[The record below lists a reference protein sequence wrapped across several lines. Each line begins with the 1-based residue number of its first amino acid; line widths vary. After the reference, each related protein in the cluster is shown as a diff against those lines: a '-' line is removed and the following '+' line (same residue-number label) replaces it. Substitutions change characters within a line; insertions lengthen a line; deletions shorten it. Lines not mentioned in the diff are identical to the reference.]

1 MPDVPLARAPE
12 PGIVAQPGLS
22 TAVPHATETLR
33 LPAPRVRRR
42 ILFTARVLIVA
53 AALITLVAVQ
63 YLTAVTLSLFLIVGQ
78 ACIVVGALLALGVA
92 VTDVFRRRGVTQ
104 FRFEPGDVV
113 FRQGDPGDLVY
124 SIVSGEVEIVREMP
138 DGEERLLATMGPGE
152 YFGEMAL
159 ISDAARTATV
169 RARTEVEAVGMGRA
183 DFTALYAYLPGLQQR
198 VETLMR
204 QRAADTARKTR

>member
-1 MPDVPLARAPE
+1 MAR
-12 PGIVAQPGLS
+12 PGL
-22 TAVPHATETLR
+22 TAAPPVTDALR

-42 ILFTARVLIVA
+42 ILLTARVLIVA

-63 YLTAVTLSLFLIVGQ
+63 HLTALTLSLFLIVGQ

-104 FRFEPGDVV
+104 LRFEPGDVV
-113 FRQGDPGDLVY
+113 FRQGEPGDLAF
-124 SIVSGEVEIVREMP
+124 SIVSGEVEILREMP
-138 DGEERLLATMGPGE
+138 DGGERLLATMGPGE

-169 RARTEVEAVGMGRA
+169 RARTAVEVVGIGRA
-183 DFTALYAYLPGLQQR
+183 DFTTLYAYLPGFQQR
-198 VETLMR
+198 VETPMR
-204 QRAADTARKTR
+204 QRAADTAEKTR

>member
-1 MPDVPLARAPE
+1 MARSGLTAAPPVTDV
-12 PGIVAQPGLS
+12 
-22 TAVPHATETLR
+22 LR

-42 ILFTARVLIVA
+42 ILLTARVLIVA

-63 YLTAVTLSLFLIVGQ
+63 HLTALTLSLFLIVGQ
-78 ACIVVGALLALGVA
+78 ACIVVGAVLALGVA

-104 FRFEPGDVV
+104 LHFASGDVV
-113 FRQGDPGDLVY
+113 FRQGEPGDLVY
-124 SIVSGEVEIVREMP
+124 SIVSGEVEILREMP

-169 RARTEVEAVGMGRA
+169 RARSDVEVVGMGRA
-183 DFTALYAYLPGLQQR
+183 DFTALYAYLPGLRQR

>member
-1 MPDVPLARAPE
+1 MAR
-12 PGIVAQPGLS
+12 PGL
-22 TAVPHATETLR
+22 TAAPPVTDALR

-42 ILFTARVLIVA
+42 ILLTARVLIVA

-63 YLTAVTLSLFLIVGQ
+63 HLTALTLSLFLIVGQ

-104 FRFEPGDVV
+104 LRFEPGDVV
-113 FRQGDPGDLVY
+113 FRQGEPGDLAF
-124 SIVSGEVEIVREMP
+124 SIVSGEVEILREMP
-138 DGEERLLATMGPGE
+138 DGGERLLATMGPGE

-169 RARTEVEAVGMGRA
+169 RARTAVEVVGIGRA
-183 DFTALYAYLPGLQQR
+183 DFTTLYAYLPGFQQR

-204 QRAADTARKTR
+204 QRAADTAEKTR

>member
-1 MPDVPLARAPE
+1 M
-12 PGIVAQPGLS
+12 AQPGLTLAEAS
-22 TAVPHATETLR
+22 PDVLR

-42 ILFTARVLIVA
+42 ILLTARVLIVV
-53 AALITLVAVQ
+53 AALITLLAVH

-78 ACIVVGALLALGVA
+78 GCIVIGALLAAGVA
-92 VTDVFRRRGVTQ
+92 ITDVFRRRGVTSL
-104 FRFEPGDVV
+104 RFEPGETV

-124 SIVSGEVEIVREMP
+124 SIVSGEVEIIREMP

-169 RARTEVEAVGMGRA
+169 RARTSLEVVAMGRA
-183 DFTALYAYLPGLQQR
+183 DFTTLYAYVPGLKQR
-198 VETLMR
+198 VETIMR
-204 QRAADTARKTR
+204 QRAADTARKTS

>member
-1 MPDVPLARAPE
+1 MTATPASPTAADVHEA
-12 PGIVAQPGLS
+12 
-22 TAVPHATETLR
+22 LR

-42 ILFTARVLIVA
+42 ILLTARVLIVA
-53 AALITLVAVQ
+53 AALITLLAVQ

-78 ACIVVGALLALGVA
+78 GCIVVGALLALGVA

-104 FRFEPGDVV
+104 LRFEPGDTIY
-113 FRQGDPGDLVY
+113 RQGEPGDLVY
-124 SIVSGEVEIVREMP
+124 SIVSGEVEIIREMP

-169 RARTEVEAVGMGRA
+169 RARGEVDLVAMGRA
-183 DFTALYAYLPGLQQR
+183 DFTTLYAYVPGLKQR

-204 QRAADTARKTR
+204 QRAADTARKTS

>member
-1 MPDVPLARAPE
+1 MTAAPA
-12 PGIVAQPGLS
+12 PPA
-22 TAVPHATETLR
+22 TAEIHDALR

-42 ILFTARVLIVA
+42 ILLTARVLIVA
-53 AALITLVAVQ
+53 AALITLLAVQ

-78 ACIVVGALLALGVA
+78 GCIVVGALLALGVA

-104 FRFEPGDVV
+104 LRFEPGDTI

-124 SIVSGEVEIVREMP
+124 SIVSGEVEIIREMP

-169 RARTEVEAVGMGRA
+169 RARGEVEVVGMGRA
-183 DFTALYAYLPGLQQR
+183 DFTTLYAYVPGLKQR

-204 QRAADTARKTR
+204 QRAADTARKTS

>member
-1 MPDVPLARAPE
+1 MTAAPA
-12 PGIVAQPGLS
+12 PPA
-22 TAVPHATETLR
+22 TAELHDALR

-42 ILFTARVLIVA
+42 ILLTARVLIVA
-53 AALITLVAVQ
+53 AALITLLAVQ

-78 ACIVVGALLALGVA
+78 GCIVVGALLALGVA

-104 FRFEPGDVV
+104 LRFEPGDTI

-124 SIVSGEVEIVREMP
+124 SIVSGEVEIIREMP

-169 RARTEVEAVGMGRA
+169 RARGEVDLVAMGRA
-183 DFTALYAYLPGLQQR
+183 DFTTLYAYVPGLKQR

-204 QRAADTARKTR
+204 QRAADTARKTS

>member
-1 MPDVPLARAPE
+1 
-12 PGIVAQPGLS
+12 
-22 TAVPHATETLR
+22 
-33 LPAPRVRRR
+33 
-42 ILFTARVLIVA
+42 
-53 AALITLVAVQ
+53 
-63 YLTAVTLSLFLIVGQ
+63 LIVGQ
-78 ACIVVGALLALGVA
+78 GCIVVGALLALGVA
-92 VTDVFRRRGVTQ
+92 ATDVFRRRGVTQ
-104 FRFEPGDVV
+104 LRFEPGDVV

-159 ISDAARTATV
+159 VSDAARTATV
-169 RARTEVEAVGMGRA
+169 RARTEVELVGMGRA
-183 DFTALYAYLPGLQQR
+183 DFTTLYAYLPGLRQR